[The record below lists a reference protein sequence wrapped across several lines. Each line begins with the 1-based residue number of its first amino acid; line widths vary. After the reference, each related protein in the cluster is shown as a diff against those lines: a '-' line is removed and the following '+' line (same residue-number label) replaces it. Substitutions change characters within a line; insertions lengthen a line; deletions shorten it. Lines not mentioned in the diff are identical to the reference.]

1 MSKKYILK
9 DIEKLKQANT
19 FLETL
24 FADIK
29 TYKNK
34 EGTSYPVGVPNFSN
48 VEESQINYN
57 KMCIDIL
64 EYFVEKLGDRE
75 ELHLGKYFTCWLDMC
90 ETRIRI
96 GFSLNNEVS
105 AKLYD
110 EVFGSWSSIYEWSE
124 KHILPL
130 LTLITSR
137 YLDFET
143 VIPFFEHIGTEVSW
157 NNDRHLAWDTLAYTE
172 SRIKAKEIID
182 DIFKLSENEEVLK
195 DVDEV
200 LDVYFD
206 KVFKYNKEEDWY

>member
-1 MSKKYILK
+1 MSKKFILK
-9 DIEKLKQANT
+9 DIEQLKQANT

-34 EGTSYPVGVPNFSN
+34 EGTRYPVGVPNFSN

-157 NNDRHLAWDTLAYTE
+157 DNDRHLAWDALAYTE
-172 SRIKAKEIID
+172 SRIKAKGIIN